1 MDCHPNS
8 TAVIT
13 LTKNASSVFGRIGRS
28 IASHLGAIPNGVSE
42 AAADMAI
49 RNIGNKLERR
59 YGNTVI
65 ASPNF
70 NPRQT
75 AQQMYDVQK
84 LVQHAVGSPEY
95 RVFSSASKPKVT
107 PSETAL
113 TSYDPG
119 GMQIDLAGYG
129 LVSPG
134 MAAHEVGHSMYPTTR
149 IGKFIRNARENVD
162 YANSIK
168 GTEPAMKGLQGLS
181 ILGEELRASVNG
193 YNYLRQ
199 MGYPRRQSL
208 EAFLGVPSYAG
219 ALVGRYAGNALL
231 GANAAALGG
240 IGYKL
245 YKLHNQRQAQQ
256 AGQ

>member
-1 MDCHPNS
+1 MDYHPNS
-8 TAVIT
+8 TAVIA
-13 LTKNASSVFGRIGRS
+13 LAKNASSVFGRIGRS

-59 YGNTVI
+59 YGNTVFT
-65 ASPNF
+65 SPNF

-107 PSETAL
+107 PSETVN
-113 TSYDPG
+113 TYYEPG
-119 GMQIDLAGYG
+119 GMHINLAGYG

-134 MAAHEVGHSMYPTTR
+134 IAAHEVGHSMSPTTR
-149 IGKFIRNARENVD
+149 IGKFIRSAREHVD
-162 YANSIK
+162 YAN
-168 GTEPAMKGLQGLS
+168 TEPAMKGLQGLS

-199 MGYPRRQSL
+199 MGYPRRQSM

-219 ALVGRYAGNALL
+219 ALVGRYAGNALM

-245 YKLHNQRQAQQ
+245 YKLHNQRQAQS